1 MKGQKY
7 AAVASAAIIM
17 VLEPL
22 LTVIAAALWY
32 GEQLPLQKI
41 IGGVLILVAQLW
53 FRWRMLKPYAKPV
66 RRCAIRCSSGTSD
79 SPSGISP
86 RAISWFISSKVNQ
99 PVSITSS

>member
-1 MKGQKY
+1 
-7 AAVASAAIIM
+7 M

-41 IGGVLILVAQLW
+41 IGGVLIRGPAVVPLADAAVSEPL
-53 FRWRMLKPYAKPV
+53 
-66 RRCAIRCSSGTSD
+66 RRCAISCSSGTSD